1 MSRFIFLD
9 RDGTLIHDEG
19 YTYRV
24 EDYRLLPQAVEGL
37 QAFARQGF
45 RFAILT
51 NQSGIGRGFFSEA
64 EYQKFEQHLH
74 DDLRRQGVIVEA
86 SFFCPHAPEENCSC
100 RKPASELFQ
109 RAENELGAVLSES
122 WMIGDKLSD
131 LQAGLRVGCRGQVWS
146 GGGANR
152 STSNEEWPAHLTASD
167 LLEAARAIAETE
179 GRAET
184 KAAASE

>member
-1 MSRFIFLD
+1 VSHFIFLD

-19 YTYRV
+19 YTYRI
-24 EDYRLLPQAVEGL
+24 EDYRLLPEAVEGL
-37 QAFARQGF
+37 KAFTEQGF

-74 DDLRRQGVIVEA
+74 DDLRRQGVVVEA
-86 SFFCPHAPEENCSC
+86 SFYCPHAPEEKCSC

-109 RAENELGAVLSES
+109 RAKSELGATLSES

-131 LQAGLRVGCRGQVWS
+131 LQAGVRAGCRGQVWI
-146 GGGANR
+146 GDEANR
-152 STSNEEWPAHLTASD
+152 STHGEECPAHLTAGN
-167 LLEAARAIAETE
+167 LLEAARAIAKT
-179 GRAET
+179 ET
-184 KAAASE
+184 KAEDSDQSE